1 MASSTAAL
9 PPHSLAATPHL
20 LATAILQLPRPD
32 AADRVASGRVVR
44 AMQTLMALVEEV
56 RSPENGWN
64 ANMLPTPEAIA
75 PYVADEACD
84 LLEALEAPKALEA
97 PEARAIDGAFP
108 PEAADSPKLA
118 PLWTPYCTLN
128 SLTPKL
134 LWGLARSAVEV
145 MRLLESVSATVAP
158 AGTVRQRGRL
168 RLAAVLELH
177 AEEGTQR
184 HDLVMH
190 QPGRSPLSSDAQI
203 YELDGAAVSSTLTAG
218 QILMAIAQ
226 QVELVT
232 PALSP
237 LLVGLPIQLLLPE
250 HDWQPA
256 TLRLHLELE
265 FLPGGLPASAEL
277 PNGSSAEVSASP
289 DALPLNHE
297 EALPTTLQFTPG
309 AWLQRYCTHLKDHA
323 LAHQILNLSGCRT
336 VTEAVFPL
344 PAEEVVPRLV
354 SDACL
359 LLDLQADSPLFAPIE
374 SWQDRMQGDRLRSRL
389 LWSLSR
395 SSPALMQL
403 LGGVKVRML
412 QPEAPW
418 DAGTLRLLVTL
429 KLQTPEMDWYI
440 DLATGRMPEPTVFPL
455 AADVVLQAGDLEFE
469 AQPDAALPPL
479 SLQQPTPL
487 EQLTHHV
494 MQQIETAVPEVHLL
508 LEGAAVELWSD
519 ADPDPHPATLQ
530 VLVDFDFVPDWH
542 LTPDPHRD

>member
-1 MASSTAAL
+1 M
-9 PPHSLAATPHL
+9 PPL
-20 LATAILQLPRPD
+20 LTTAILQLPMPD
-32 AADRVASGRVVR
+32 VARWVASGRVVR
-44 AMQTLMALVEEV
+44 AMQTLMALVDEV
-56 RSPENGWN
+56 RSPENGWD
-64 ANMLPTPEAIA
+64 ANSLPTPEAIA

-84 LLEALEAPKALEA
+84 LLEALEASATLETGA
-97 PEARAIDGAFP
+97 ADGASST
-108 PEAADSPKLA
+108 AADLPQSA
-118 PLWTPYCTLN
+118 ALWTPYCTLD

-177 AEEGTQR
+177 AEDGTQR

-190 QPGRSPLSSDAQI
+190 QPGRSLLSPDAQV
-203 YELDGAAVSSTLTAG
+203 YELDGAAISKTLTAG
-218 QILMAIAQ
+218 QILAAIAQ
-226 QVELVT
+226 QVELMT

-256 TLRLHLELE
+256 TLRLHLALE
-265 FLPGGLPASAEL
+265 FLPGGLPTAVEW
-277 PNGSSAEVSASP
+277 PNGSSAGTSELPDNSP
-289 DALPLNHE
+289 LDDR
-297 EALPTTLQFTPG
+297 EALPTQIQFTPG
-309 AWLQRYCTHLKDHA
+309 AWLQRYCTHLKDQA
-323 LAHQILNLSGCRT
+323 LAHQILNLSGCRL

-344 PAEEVVPRLV
+344 PAEEIVPRLV

-359 LLDLQADSPLFAPIE
+359 LLDLQTDSPLFAPIE

-403 LGGVKVRML
+403 LGGIKVRML

-418 DAGTLRLLVTL
+418 ESGRLRLLVTL

-440 DLATGRMPEPTVFPL
+440 DLATGQMPEPTVFPL
-455 AADVVLQAGDLEFE
+455 AADVVLQAGDLEFD
-469 AQPDAALPPL
+469 AQPGAALPPL

-487 EQLTHHV
+487 KQLTDHV
-494 MQQIETAVPEVHLL
+494 MQQIETDVPEVHLL
-508 LEGAAVELWSD
+508 LEGAAVDLWSD

-530 VLVDFDFVPDWH
+530 VLIDFDFVPDWH
-542 LTPDPHRD
+542 LTPNPQRH

>member
-1 MASSTAAL
+1 MHNLLTA
-9 PPHSLAATPHL
+9 
-20 LATAILQLPRPD
+20 AILQLPMPET
-32 AADRVASGRVVR
+32 AERVASGKVVR
-44 AMQTLMALVEEV
+44 AMQMLMALVDEV
-56 RSPENGWN
+56 RSPENGWD
-64 ANMLPTPEAIA
+64 ANTLPTPEAIA
-75 PYVADEACD
+75 PYVGDEACD
-84 LLEALEAPKALEA
+84 LLEALEAGVNDSPFSTEFSTEFSTDKITQPKA
-97 PEARAIDGAFP
+97 
-108 PEAADSPKLA
+108 A
-118 PLWTPYCTLN
+118 PLWTPYCTLD

-145 MRLLESVSATVAP
+145 MRLLESVPATVAP

-177 AEEGTQR
+177 AENGTQR
-184 HDLVMH
+184 YDLVMH
-190 QPGRSPLSSDAQI
+190 QPGRSLLSPDAQV
-203 YELDGAAVSSTLTAG
+203 YKLDGDALSAALSAG
-218 QILMAIAQ
+218 QLLTAIAQ
-226 QVELVT
+226 RIDLST

-265 FLPGGLPASAEL
+265 FLPGVLPVMPQKPDGFFAGTSEQ
-277 PNGSSAEVSASP
+277 PDVPPSSAE
-289 DALPLNHE
+289 D
-297 EALPTTLQFTPG
+297 ALPTTLQFSPG
-309 AWLQRYCTHLKDHA
+309 AWLQRYCTHLSDHA
-323 LAHQILNLSGCRT
+323 LTHQILNLAGCRA
-336 VTEAVFPL
+336 VSEAVFPL

-354 SDACL
+354 ADAVL
-359 LLDLQADSPLFAPIE
+359 LLDSCTHSPLFAPVE
-374 SWQDRMQGDRLRSRL
+374 RWQDRMQGDRLRSRL

-403 LGGVKVRML
+403 LGGVRVRML

-455 AADVVLQAGDLEFE
+455 AADVVVQAGDLELA

-479 SLQQPTPL
+479 SLHQPTPL
-487 EQLTHHV
+487 KQLTEHV

-508 LEGAAVELWSD
+508 LEGTAVDLWSD
-519 ADPDPHPATLQ
+519 TDPEPHPATLQ
-530 VLVDFDFVPDWH
+530 VLVDFDFVPDICI
-542 LTPDPHRD
+542 

>member
-1 MASSTAAL
+1 M
-9 PPHSLAATPHL
+9 PPL
-20 LATAILQLPRPD
+20 LTTAILQLPIPD
-32 AADRVASGRVVR
+32 VARRVASGRVVR
-44 AMQTLMALVEEV
+44 AMQTLMALVDEV
-56 RSPENGWN
+56 RSPENGWD
-64 ANMLPTPEAIA
+64 ANSLPTPEAIA

-84 LLEALEAPKALEA
+84 LLEALEASATLETGA
-97 PEARAIDGAFP
+97 ADGASST
-108 PEAADSPKLA
+108 AADLPQSSA
-118 PLWTPYCTLN
+118 LWTPYCTLD

-177 AEEGTQR
+177 AEDSTQR

-190 QPGRSPLSSDAQI
+190 QLGQSLLSPDAQV
-203 YELDGAAVSSTLTAG
+203 YELDGAAISKTLTAG
-218 QILMAIAQ
+218 QILAAIAQ
-226 QVELVT
+226 QVELMT

-256 TLRLHLELE
+256 TLRLHLALE
-265 FLPGGLPASAEL
+265 FLPGGLPAAVEWT
-277 PNGSSAEVSASP
+277 NGSSAGTSELPDNSP
-289 DALPLNHE
+289 LYDR
-297 EALPTTLQFTPG
+297 EALPTQIQFTPG
-309 AWLQRYCTHLKDHA
+309 AWLQRYCTHLKDQA
-323 LAHQILNLSGCRT
+323 LAHQILNLSGCRL

-344 PAEEVVPRLV
+344 PAEEIVPRLV

-359 LLDLQADSPLFAPIE
+359 LLDLQTDSPLFAPIE

-403 LGGVKVRML
+403 LGGIKVRML

-418 DAGTLRLLVTL
+418 DAGRLRLLVTL

-440 DLATGRMPEPTVFPL
+440 DLATGQMPEPTVFPL
-455 AADVVLQAGDLEFE
+455 ASDVVLQAGDLEFD

-487 EQLTHHV
+487 KQLTDHV
-494 MQQIETAVPEVHLL
+494 MQQIETNVPEVYLL
-508 LEGAAVELWSD
+508 LEGAAVDLWSD

-530 VLVDFDFVPDWH
+530 VLIDFDFVPDWH
-542 LTPDPHRD
+542 LTPDPQRH

>member
-1 MASSTAAL
+1 M
-9 PPHSLAATPHL
+9 PHL
-20 LATAILQLPRPD
+20 LTTAILQLPMPD
-32 AADRVASGRVVR
+32 VADRVASGRVVR
-44 AMQTLMALVEEV
+44 AMQTLMALVDEV
-56 RSPENGWN
+56 RSPENGWD
-64 ANMLPTPEAIA
+64 ANLLPTPEAIA

-84 LLEALEAPKALEA
+84 LLEALEASDALAAGTSEGAVPK
-97 PEARAIDGAFP
+97 
-108 PEAADSPKLA
+108 EAADLPTSV
-118 PLWTPYCTLN
+118 PLWPPYCTLD

-158 AGTVRQRGRL
+158 AGAVRQRGRL

-177 AEEGTQR
+177 AEDDTHR

-190 QPGRSPLSSDAQI
+190 QPGRSPLSPDAQV
-203 YELDGAAVSSTLTAG
+203 YELDGAAVSETLTAG
-218 QILMAIAQ
+218 QILTAIAQ
-226 QVELVT
+226 QVELAT

-237 LLVGLPIQLLLPE
+237 LLASLPIQLLLPE

-256 TLRLHLELE
+256 TLRLHLALE
-265 FLPGGLPASAEL
+265 FLPGGLPVSTEL
-277 PNGSSAEVSASP
+277 PQGSSAEASEAS
-289 DALPLNHE
+289 DCLPPGDKA
-297 EALPTTLQFTPG
+297 ALPTRLQFTPG
-309 AWLQRYCTHLKDHA
+309 AWLQRYCTHLKDNA
-323 LAHQILNLSGCRT
+323 LAHQVLHLSGCRT
-336 VTEAVFPL
+336 VIEAVFPL
-344 PAEEVVPRLV
+344 PAEEIVPRLV

-359 LLDLQADSPLFAPIE
+359 LLDLQANSPLFAPIE
-374 SWQDRMQGDRLRSRL
+374 RWQDRMQGDRLRSRL

-418 DAGTLRLLVTL
+418 DTGRLRLLVTL

-440 DLATGRMPEPTVFPL
+440 DLATGQMPEPTVFPL
-455 AADVVLQAGDLEFE
+455 AADVVLQAGDLELP

-487 EQLTHHV
+487 KQLTDYV
-494 MQQIETAVPEVHLL
+494 MQQIEADVPEVHLL
-508 LEGAAVELWSD
+508 LEGAAVDLWSD

>member
-1 MASSTAAL
+1 MVSFTAA
-9 PPHSLAATPHL
+9 PPNSALASPHL
-20 LATAILQLPRPD
+20 LTAAILQLPMPD
-32 AADRVASGRVVR
+32 AADRVASGQVVR
-44 AMQTLMALVEEV
+44 ALQTLMALIDEV
-56 RSPENGWN
+56 RAPENGWD
-64 ANMLPTPEAIA
+64 ANTLPTPEAIA

-84 LLEALEAPKALEA
+84 LLEALETSEALAAETND
-97 PEARAIDGAFP
+97 RTFP
-108 PEAADSPKLA
+108 SEAADSPKPA
-118 PLWTPYCTLN
+118 PLWPPYCTLD
-128 SLTPKL
+128 SLTPRL

-158 AGTVRQRGRL
+158 AGAVRQRGRL

-177 AEEGTQR
+177 AEDGSQR

-190 QPGRSPLSSDAQI
+190 QPGRSPLSLDAQV
-203 YELDGAAVSSTLTAG
+203 YELDGTAVSGTLTAG
-218 QILMAIAQ
+218 QILTAIAQ

-250 HDWQPA
+250 YDWQPA

-265 FLPGGLPASAEL
+265 FVPGGLPASSEL
-277 PNGSSAEVSASP
+277 PNAVAAGAAEASEP
-289 DALPLNHE
+289 HDAMPSNDE
-297 EALPTTLQFTPG
+297 ETLPTTLQFTPG
-309 AWLQRYCTHLKDHA
+309 AWLQRYCTHLRDYA
-323 LAHQILNLSGCRT
+323 LAHQALHLSGCRM
-336 VTEAVFPL
+336 VSEAVFPL

-354 SDACL
+354 ADACL
-359 LLDLQADSPLFAPIE
+359 LLDLQTYSPLFAPIDR
-374 SWQDRMQGDRLRSRL
+374 WQDRMPGDRLRSRL

-395 SSPALMQL
+395 SSPAMMQL

-440 DLATGRMPEPTVFPL
+440 DLATGQMPEPTVFPL
-455 AADVVLQAGDLEFE
+455 AADVVLQAGDLAFE
-469 AQPDAALPPL
+469 AQPEAALPPL

-487 EQLTHHV
+487 AQLTEHV

-508 LEGAAVELWSD
+508 LEGAAVDLWSE
-519 ADPDPHPATLQ
+519 ADPEPHPATLQ